1 MKHRP
6 SLIYV
11 LLAFSWLAVTGWQVM
26 EHYRVKAAARDG
38 LVVRGRDITTTL
50 GLVIRS
56 QRRFGNIV
64 SQERLEP
71 ALRELVRHDDVVSI
85 ALLNVESEVV
95 ASAGA
100 PLDVDSKTL
109 AKLGEVWGD
118 HSVTLV
124 NLVDL
129 GSSAPGEGQPRPP
142 IIVMPKREPGTGTN
156 TDGKSG
162 PRFPWRYPPQG
173 PGPTNSAGGE
183 QRPPPPPDGTNGA
196 PRDPGRGPF
205 GRPPWMSEEDY
216 KSLTAKQGLHGF
228 IVVLST
234 QPTSLL
240 WERDFWLRSF
250 IAIFGGLAAGGAAFA
265 WRSVAKSSDLQM
277 RLVRTSELN
286 NHLKEMNIAAAGLAH
301 ETRNPL
307 NIVRGLAQ
315 MISKQEDAS
324 PEVRRKSLEITS
336 EVDRVTA
343 QLNQF
348 INYSKPREV
357 KLAAVSV
364 DGVVDEVVRALG
376 CDIEEKVVCLSIRKS
391 GLRID
396 ADEQMLRQALFNL
409 VINSIQAVEQG
420 REIKILSGISE
431 PGQAYLEIQDTGPG
445 VAAADRQEIFRP
457 YFTTRSDGTGL
468 GLAVVHQI
476 VLAHGWDIECLAN
489 EPRGAV
495 FRISHVKIAASA

>member
-1 MKHRP
+1 MKRRH
-6 SLIYV
+6 SLVYG
-11 LLAFSWLAVTGWQVM
+11 LLIAAWLAVMGWQVM
-26 EHYRVKAAARDG
+26 EHDRVKAAARAA
-38 LVVRGRDITTTL
+38 LVGRGRDITTTL

-56 QRRFGNIV
+56 QRRFGSIV

-71 ALRELVRHDDVVSI
+71 ALRLLVRHDDVKSI
-85 ALLNVESEVV
+85 SLLNVASEVV

-100 PLDVDSKTL
+100 PLDLDSKAL
-109 AKLGEVWGD
+109 AKLGEVWEER
-118 HSVTLV
+118 SVTLV
-124 NLVDL
+124 NLMDL
-129 GSSAPGEGQPRPP
+129 GTSSPSEGQPSPP
-142 IIVMPKREPGTGTN
+142 IIVMPKRDTGGVTN
-156 TDGKSG
+156 SDAKNG
-162 PRFPWRYPPQG
+162 PRYPWG
-173 PGPTNSAGGE
+173 F
-183 QRPPPPPDGTNGA
+183 PPPGSTNPAGERHSPTRHEGTNGP

-216 KSLTAKQGLHGF
+216 QSMITKQGLHSF
-228 IVVLST
+228 VVVLST
-234 QPTSLL
+234 QSAELL
-240 WERDFWLRSF
+240 CQRDFWLRAF
-250 IAIFGGLAAGGAAFA
+250 IGIFGGLAAGGVALA
-265 WRSVAKSSDLQM
+265 WRTVAKTSDLQM
-277 RLVRTSELN
+277 RLLRTSELN

-357 KLAAVSV
+357 KLTSVSV
-364 DGVVDEVVRALG
+364 DGAVEEVVRALG
-376 CDIEEKVVCLSIRKS
+376 CDIEEKAVCLALRKS
-391 GLRID
+391 GLRIK

-409 VINSIQAVEQG
+409 VINAIQAVEQG
-420 REIKILSGISE
+420 REIKILSGVSE
-431 PGQAYLEIQDTGPG
+431 PGEAYLEIQDTGPG
-445 VAAADRQEIFRP
+445 VSATDRKEIFRP
-457 YFTTRSDGTGL
+457 YFTTRADGTGL

-495 FRISHVKIAASA
+495 FRISHVKISATA

>member
-1 MKHRP
+1 MKRRH
-6 SLIYV
+6 SLVYG
-11 LLAFSWLAVTGWQVM
+11 LLIAAWLAVMGWQVM
-26 EHYRVKAAARDG
+26 EHYRVKAAARAA
-38 LVVRGRDITTTL
+38 LVGRGRDITTTL

-56 QRRFGNIV
+56 QRRFGSIV

-71 ALRELVRHDDVVSI
+71 ALRLLVRHDDVKSI
-85 ALLNVESEVV
+85 SLLNVASEVV

-100 PLDVDSKTL
+100 PLDLDSKAL
-109 AKLGEVWGD
+109 AKLGEVWEER
-118 HSVTLV
+118 SVTLV
-124 NLVDL
+124 NLMDL
-129 GSSAPGEGQPRPP
+129 GTSSPSEGQPSPP
-142 IIVMPKREPGTGTN
+142 IIVMPKRDTGGVTN
-156 TDGKSG
+156 SDAKNG
-162 PRFPWRYPPQG
+162 PRYPWG
-173 PGPTNSAGGE
+173 F
-183 QRPPPPPDGTNGA
+183 PPPGSTNVAGERHPPTPHEGTNGP

-216 KSLTAKQGLHGF
+216 QSMITKQGLHSF
-228 IVVLST
+228 VVVLST
-234 QPTSLL
+234 QSAELL
-240 WERDFWLRSF
+240 CQRDFWLRAF
-250 IAIFGGLAAGGAAFA
+250 IGIFGGLAAGGVALA
-265 WRSVAKSSDLQM
+265 WRTVAKTSDLQM
-277 RLVRTSELN
+277 RLLRTSELN

-357 KLAAVSV
+357 KLTSVSV
-364 DGVVDEVVRALG
+364 DGAVEEVVRALG
-376 CDIEEKVVCLSIRKS
+376 GDIEEKAVCFTLRKS
-391 GLRID
+391 GLRIE

-409 VINSIQAVEQG
+409 VINAIQAVEQG
-420 REIKILSGISE
+420 REIKILSGVSE
-431 PGQAYLEIQDTGPG
+431 PGEAYVEIQDTGPG
-445 VAAADRQEIFRP
+445 VSETDRKEIFRP

-495 FRISHVKIAASA
+495 FRISHVKISATA